1 MFKSVECILF
11 CKDIYYILF
20 CVAIVAVL
28 VRFAAYFAHKA
39 QFICLPLRVQKS
51 YKTLLNY
58 VLNVKTVC

>member
-1 MFKSVECILF
+1 MFKSVEC
-11 CKDIYYILF
+11 ILF